1 MFYEQFESNRD
12 YQIRKNALELL
23 SQLKI
28 DTSNAIDISKVTT
41 KMKENII
48 YEFVDLD
55 GLPGFTCYHPIK
67 VKYKIF
73 LDEDTAAKCLE
84 RIIFTIAHEIGHIV
98 LKHFG
103 EQNNSTN
110 ITNRKLEYEANIFA
124 DELLMPTDSIIK
136 KRMTSEE
143 ISKIY
148 LVSNSAAEYKIKY
161 IQRNTIY
168 RENKQTFSKVF
179 SILDRYSDLFK
190 TSDTTYDDNDMIIN
204 DYLGKWLEPDYEY
217 EYEFRS

>member
-1 MFYEQFESNRD
+1 MFYEQFENNRD
-12 YQIRKNALELL
+12 YQIRKKALELL

-28 DTSNAIDISKVTT
+28 DTTNAIDISKAMT

-55 GLPGFTCYHPIK
+55 GLPGFTCYHPAK
-67 VKYKIF
+67 LKYKIF
-73 LDEDTAAKCLE
+73 LDEVTSEKCLE

-103 EQNNSTN
+103 KHNNSTY

-124 DELLMPTDSIIK
+124 DELLMPTGSIIK
-136 KRMTSEE
+136 NRMTSEQ
-143 ISKIY
+143 ISKTY
-148 LVSNSAAEYKIKY
+148 LVSQSAAEYKIKY
-161 IQRNTIY
+161 IQRNTLY
-168 RENKQTFSKVF
+168 RENKQAFSKVF

-190 TSDTTYDDNDMIIN
+190 KSDTTYDDNDTIIN
-204 DYLGKWLEPDYEY
+204 DYLENWLEPDYELG
-217 EYEFRS
+217 R